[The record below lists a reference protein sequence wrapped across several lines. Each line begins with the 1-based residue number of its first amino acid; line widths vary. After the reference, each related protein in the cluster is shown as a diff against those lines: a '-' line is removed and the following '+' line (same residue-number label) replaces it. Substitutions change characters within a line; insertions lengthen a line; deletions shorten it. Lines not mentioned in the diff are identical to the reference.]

1 MTHPI
6 AKALC
11 LVGAFAGGGTFSQY
25 PEFAQQYTQRLAGQV
40 DALAQVVAD
49 FDASALDAGLTR
61 TQALDQMTGTPFL
74 DARQSNMR
82 VTFTRFAVLTATLED
97 LRGATALGRV
107 QLIHR
112 LNDTQTLQRTWDD
125 FQPAVPVTSA
135 GAVTGGIGF
144 IGGWSVMALLLG
156 LLTRPFRRRTS
167 RQSPARP
174 QPVRRD
180 PPLHRPTSQSFRTP
194 RLMGETRP

>member
-11 LVGAFAGGGTFSQY
+11 LAGAFAGGGALSQY

-40 DALAQVVAD
+40 DALAEVVAD

-61 TQALDQMTGTPFL
+61 TQALDQLTGSEFL
-74 DARQSNMR
+74 DARQADMR
-82 VTFTRFAVLTATLED
+82 ETFARHVVLTATLAD
-97 LRGATALGRV
+97 LRNASALGRV

-112 LNDTQTLQRTWDD
+112 LNDKQTLQNTWAD
-125 FQPAVPVTSA
+125 FQPAVPVTAA
-135 GAVTGGIGF
+135 GAVTGGAGF
-144 IGGWSVMALLLG
+144 LGGWTLTALLLS
-156 LLTRPFRRRTS
+156 LLKLPFGRKRAPKQGAMRREPQIQRPK
-167 RQSPARP
+167 P
-174 QPVRRD
+174 
-180 PPLHRPTSQSFRTP
+180 QSFQTP